1 MICNR
6 LTIRCTVCHHVAPQ
20 GVAQKA
26 GISRLRNRKRRN
38 KGRNGV
44 RGKGNQRMA
53 QRGKRVNGTEN
64 QTVICRIE
72 RRSCFCPRLYPSVKN
87 RRQDY
92 VCSCN
97 IISAVAPSIFHN
109 AGATV
114 SQLTVLCVIGRH
126 RLLSPDRHY
135 NSEGRNRNVFS
146 KKNYRREFFAGKPE
160 GPEREDFGLR
170 VTLIKGLSRRCR
182 P

>member
-1 MICNR
+1 MS
-6 LTIRCTVCHHVAPQ
+6 L
-20 GVAQKA
+20 
-26 GISRLRNRKRRN
+26 
-38 KGRNGV
+38 KGRNEPITERKRQV
-44 RGKGNQRMA
+44 RRETERRTG
-53 QRGKRVNGTEN
+53 GTEKT
-64 QTVICRIE
+64 TVICRIE

-170 VTLIKGLSRRCR
+170 VTLIKGHSRRCR
-182 P
+182 PCCYYHLAYCSLLSIIHF

>member
-1 MICNR
+1 MQILDNSLHR
-6 LTIRCTVCHHVAPQ
+6 MSSRCTAGCHT
-20 GVAQKA
+20 
-26 GISRLRNRKRRN
+26 
-38 KGRNGV
+38 KGRNEPITRRKRQV
-44 RGKGNQRMA
+44 RRE
-53 QRGKRVNGTEN
+53 TERRTDWAKKT
-64 QTVICRIE
+64 TVICRIE

-182 P
+182 PCGFIISHIC

>member
-1 MICNR
+1 MS
-6 LTIRCTVCHHVAPQ
+6 P
-20 GVAQKA
+20 
-26 GISRLRNRKRRN
+26 
-38 KGRNGV
+38 
-44 RGKGNQRMA
+44 
-53 QRGKRVNGTEN
+53 
-64 QTVICRIE
+64 
-72 RRSCFCPRLYPSVKN
+72 LYPSGKN

-114 SQLTVLCVIGRH
+114 SQLTVLCKLIGRH

-135 NSEGRNRNVFS
+135 NSEGAKPERFS
-146 KKNYRREFFAGKPE
+146 KKNYRREFLQENP
-160 GPEREDFGLR
+160 
-170 VTLIKGLSRRCR
+170 KGLNVRISVSEL